1 MADFFYNFMHP
12 LPNAVM
18 TVIMGIL
25 AIYWLFTFILGVG
38 LDDLDLGIDFD
49 IDVPDV
55 KTPAIDVD
63 VDADVEVV
71 DEAHEVAPERSPGF
85 FIRFLQFLNVGRV
98 PFMLIIT
105 TLKFIMWVGTL
116 ITTSIVNVAL
126 WGLSS
131 LFILIPIAVVS
142 IFMTKFATNP
152 MVKFFKE
159 IGYRGEEEID
169 FLGRSG
175 KMLST
180 IQGEKLGTA
189 EFMVEK
195 NPIKLIVKSQD
206 GAEIK
211 YGEFVVIMDES
222 DDKRHYLVIKE
233 MSIRNF

>member
-1 MADFFYNFMHP
+1 
-12 LPNAVM
+12 
-18 TVIMGIL
+18 
-25 AIYWLFTFILGVG
+25 
-38 LDDLDLGIDFD
+38 
-49 IDVPDV
+49 
-55 KTPAIDVD
+55 
-63 VDADVEVV
+63 
-71 DEAHEVAPERSPGF
+71 
-85 FIRFLQFLNVGRV
+85 
-98 PFMLIIT
+98 MLIIT